1 MKTKNQ
7 VRLILL
13 AVIAGSILVYFTI
26 PQVQDQ
32 LNKAF
37 TALGSMNVQSVIALI
52 RSYGVFAAVVSF
64 LLMILQSVA
73 APIPAFLLTFAN
85 AAIFGWIGGAALS
98 WSSAMAGAAVCFFIA
113 KILGRDMVEKLTSKT
128 ALQSVDEFFQR
139 YGKHTILIV
148 RLLPFVSFDLVSYAA
163 GLTPMKVVPFLL
175 ATGLG
180 QLPATLVYSYIGGML
195 TGSVKVVVTGLMIL
209 FAVVVMGALLKKVY
223 QDRHKSDTIS
233 LNS

>member
-139 YGKHTILIV
+139 YGKHTILIA

>member
-7 VRLILL
+7 VRLLLL

-52 RSYGVFAAVVSF
+52 RSYGVFAAAVSF

-85 AAIFGWIGGAALS
+85 AAIFGWLGGAALS

-113 KILGRDMVEKLTSKT
+113 KILGRDVVEKLTSKT
-128 ALQSVDEFFQR
+128 ALHSVDEFFQR
-139 YGKHTILIV
+139 YGKHTILIA

-163 GLTPMKVVPFLL
+163 GLTPMKIVPFLL

-209 FAVVVMGALLKKVY
+209 FAVVVMGVLLKKVY

>member
-98 WSSAMAGAAVCFFIA
+98 WSSAMAGAAICFFIA

-139 YGKHTILIV
+139 YGKHTILIA